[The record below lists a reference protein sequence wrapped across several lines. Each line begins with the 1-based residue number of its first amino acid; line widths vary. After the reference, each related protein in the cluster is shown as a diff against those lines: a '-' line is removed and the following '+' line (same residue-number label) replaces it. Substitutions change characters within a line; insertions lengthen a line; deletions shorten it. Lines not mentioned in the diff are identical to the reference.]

1 MQATAG
7 GGRQDE
13 QAAAWLVFC
22 ANVDEWR
29 RVVPG
34 LVVAKGGKVRRPHMA
49 ASHIQRAQWQ
59 ILIQHTSGLLCSSDL
74 EEMSAGLSGQLQP
87 GVAGQRC
94 VAHAL
99 DETCSAVG

>member
-34 LVVAKGGKVRRPHMA
+34 LVVAKGGKATFEGTPLV
-49 ASHIQRAQWQ
+49 
-59 ILIQHTSGLLCSSDL
+59 TSQGLVTLPPEIPDGS
-74 EEMSAGLSGQLQP
+74 EI
-87 GVAGQRC
+87 
-94 VAHAL
+94 H
-99 DETCSAVG
+99 